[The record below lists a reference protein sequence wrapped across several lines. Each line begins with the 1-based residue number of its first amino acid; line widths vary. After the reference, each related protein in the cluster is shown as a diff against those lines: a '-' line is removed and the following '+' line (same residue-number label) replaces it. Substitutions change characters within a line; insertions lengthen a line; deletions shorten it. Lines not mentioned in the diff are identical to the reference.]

1 MNSYSSV
8 KSSKHIRVCKYGMY
22 CEWRNF
28 IFLDDFCIVLI
39 LIDIAYKSSARYYIC
54 RRIGYEDGLVMI
66 LYEVIEHKE
75 IYESII

>member
-1 MNSYSSV
+1 M
-8 KSSKHIRVCKYGMY
+8 C

-39 LIDIAYKSSARYYIC
+39 LIDVAYKFSGRYYIY
-54 RRIGYEDGLVMI
+54 RRIRYEDGLVMM
-66 LYEVIEHKE
+66 LYEVIEHKD

>member
-8 KSSKHIRVCKYGMY
+8 RSSKHIRVCKYGMC

-39 LIDIAYKSSARYYIC
+39 LINVEHKSSTRYYIY
-54 RRIGYEDGLVMI
+54 RRIRYEDGLVMM
-66 LYEVIEHKE
+66 LYEVIEHKD